1 MLSTKTIMEK
11 LTGPDT
17 VETFERWMAER
28 SEDFA
33 EDRRQYVAAMDTLE
47 KVLGAAVAR
56 ERAAIVQQCASDL
69 LFCGLL
75 GLKANWDH
83 YTDPMART
91 FLELDF
97 EVFLQEETAHALPEY
112 TRAQKVR
119 DGFYRALSD
128 AQKEVY
134 EPVTAYT
141 CHLETVAPKLAHYYG
156 YLLGNELLPRVVPG
170 YRADPVLTRR
180 YTEMLNR
187 YFGIPLF
194 DSLLLSM
201 DML

>member
-1 MLSTKTIMEK
+1 MVSTKTFMEK
-11 LTGPDT
+11 LTGQEA
-17 VETFERWMAER
+17 VERFIRWWAEK

-33 EDRRQYVAAMDTLE
+33 EDHRQYVAAMDMLE
-47 KVLGAAVAR
+47 KALGEAVTR

-75 GLKANWDH
+75 GLKANLDH
-83 YTDPMART
+83 YTDPVART
-91 FLELDF
+91 FLEADY
-97 EVFLQEETAHALPEY
+97 EVYLQEETAHALPEY

-119 DGFYRALSD
+119 DAFYASLTD

-156 YLLGNELLPRVVPG
+156 YLLGNTLLPRVVPG
-170 YRADPVLTRR
+170 YHADLTLTRR
-180 YTEMLNR
+180 YTAMLNG
-187 YFGIPLF
+187 YFGI
-194 DSLLLSM
+194 DAV
-201 DML
+201 